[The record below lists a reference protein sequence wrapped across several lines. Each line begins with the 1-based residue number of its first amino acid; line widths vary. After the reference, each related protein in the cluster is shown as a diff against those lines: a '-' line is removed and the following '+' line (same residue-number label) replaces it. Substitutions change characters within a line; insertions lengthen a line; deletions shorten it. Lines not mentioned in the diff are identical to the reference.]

1 MTMMS
6 RKLFRYIIFY
16 QKLKIVPATNQVESH
31 PYLNQ
36 TKLKE
41 FCDKHGI
48 TMTAY
53 SPLGSPDKPFSKA
66 SEPQPLLQDTNIAD
80 IAERNNKTPAQIL
93 LRWQVNVNKL
103 KLKTSCF

>member
-1 MTMMS
+1 M
-6 RKLFRYIIFY
+6 
-16 QKLKIVPATNQVESH
+16 PATNQVESH

-41 FCDKHGI
+41 FCEKHGI

-66 SEPQPLLQDTNIAD
+66 SEPQPLLQDTI
-80 IAERNNKTPAQIL
+80 IAEIAKRNNKTPAQIL
-93 LRWQVNVNKL
+93 LRWQVDINKF
-103 KLKTSCF
+103 KLQTFCLLNCINLNH